1 MRLWV
6 KYMYFTCCLLYLCV
20 GCSPYN
26 NFLRTDESANDYVPD
41 DFTEEQLIEIYDSDG
56 VTLFRQIMDAST
68 IMEYTKAHSN
78 ANMKEVVT
86 IPQEAQKVIVCKI
99 YAKTDEYFVKLGV
112 PLINETEEVL
122 YQDDDNYYL
131 SYQTEA
137 YLDETATLIMYQVDH
152 TLGEYLISL
161 ASEKDA
167 IYNKE
172 EILKSWETSHDK

>member
-1 MRLWV
+1 
-6 KYMYFTCCLLYLCV
+6 
-20 GCSPYN
+20 
-26 NFLRTDESANDYVPD
+26 
-41 DFTEEQLIEIYDSDG
+41 
-56 VTLFRQIMDAST
+56 
-68 IMEYTKAHSN
+68 
-78 ANMKEVVT
+78 
-86 IPQEAQKVIVCKI
+86 QKVIVCKI

-131 SYQTEA
+131 SYHTEA
-137 YLDETATLIMYQVDH
+137 YLDEVATLIIYQVDH
-152 TLGEYLISL
+152 SLGEYLISL